1 MSLKLFKF
9 GPNWG
14 VPDPSLFCVKLE
26 SFLRLNN
33 IEYTLGDFDIKKTL
47 GEAPKKKMPFIEFEN
62 GERMGD
68 STLLIEHLST
78 ERGIDMDSGLSDKD
92 KAISHAYRRMI
103 DEATYFNLLY
113 TRWCD
118 DVGWAVLEP
127 EFFGE
132 VPGFIRGFISSKIR
146 KDVTK
151 KAYDQG
157 VARHSQE
164 EVYQMACHDLDSLS
178 ALLGD
183 NQWFF
188 GSEKPT
194 LLDIWVHASVINI
207 IKPPI
212 ENAVKAHCLTLSN
225 LCDHAN
231 HFQELVY
238 ADFAEEQKKA
248 A

>member
-14 VPDPSLFCVKLE
+14 VPDPSPFCVKLE
-26 SFLRLNN
+26 SFLRLND
-33 IEYTLGDFDIKKTL
+33 IKYTLGDFDMKKTI
-47 GEAPKKKMPFIEFEN
+47 GQAPKKKIPFVEFEG

-68 STLLIEHLST
+68 STMIISRLAHEHN
-78 ERGIDMDSGLSDKD
+78 IDMDSALSDEQR
-92 KAISHAYRRMI
+92 AISYAYRRMI

-118 DVGWAVLEP
+118 DAGWAVLEP

-132 VPGFIRGFISSKIR
+132 VPKFVRGLISGYIR
-146 KDVTK
+146 KGVVK

-157 VARHSQE
+157 TARHSKDDI
-164 EVYQMACHDLDSLS
+164 YATACADLDSLS

-183 NQWFF
+183 DQWFF
-188 GSEKPT
+188 GADKPT
-194 LLDIWVHASVINI
+194 LLDVWVHASVINI

-212 ENAVKAHCLTLSN
+212 ENAVKAHCLTHNS
-225 LCDHAN
+225 LCAHADR
-231 HFQELVY
+231 FQALVY
-238 ADFAEEQKKA
+238 SEFAEQAEA